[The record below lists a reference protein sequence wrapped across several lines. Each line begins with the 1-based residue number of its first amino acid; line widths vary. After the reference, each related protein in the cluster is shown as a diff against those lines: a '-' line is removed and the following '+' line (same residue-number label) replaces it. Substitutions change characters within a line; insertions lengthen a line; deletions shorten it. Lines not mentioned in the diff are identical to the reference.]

1 MVEVTVRT
9 RTLTLPELPKKHL
22 ERLNLIQDLHC
33 AGVNDREIAD
43 HLNGLGLETPRGGSY
58 SAKLVWVTLKKF
70 KERLERL
77 EDTTLTVNRV
87 YPAKQERDFFRWRSD
102 RGLSLSK

>member
-9 RTLTLPELPKKHL
+9 RSLTLPELPKK
-22 ERLNLIQDLHC
+22 RLARLRLIHDLHC
-33 AGVNDREIAD
+33 AGMSDREIAD
-43 HLNGLGLETPRGGSY
+43 HLDGLGMTSPRGVSY

-77 EDTTLTVNRV
+77 EDTTLTVGRI
-87 YPAKQERDFFRWRSD
+87 YPAKREKRW
-102 RGLSLSK
+102 GCG